1 MALVET
7 IHGLIN
13 AVCGSFTDH
22 SPAGRPGRAE
32 PLAWPGGR
40 SRGYPLACAAR
51 LSSVSG
57 VTNTDEIADRYV
69 GQAAALDPVSAT
81 MAGIVGYDDLMT
93 DLSPA
98 GFAAR
103 AELDRSTIAALDEA
117 PAASER
123 ERVAKAAMLERL
135 GLAVERYDAGDV
147 TSELNVVA
155 SWVQGVRQVFD
166 LMPADGD
173 EAQRNIAARMTAV
186 PAAYEGLRQ
195 TYAEAAKQ
203 GRVAAV
209 RQVEAC
215 ARQCAAWSAPGKDF
229 YGNLAGRIQ
238 AAGPLRAELDQAA
251 GAARGAT
258 AELGRFLESELL
270 PQAPQRDAV
279 GRERY
284 GRAARDF
291 LGATIDLDEA
301 YAWGWAEVRRLET
314 EMARVADQ
322 IVPGGTV
329 AAAVAELD
337 ADPARRITGRENLRA
352 WMQEFTDN
360 AVAELDGTHF
370 DIPAP
375 ARRIECM
382 IAPTSDGG
390 IYYTNPSE
398 DWSRPGRMWWAV
410 PDGVE
415 EFSTWKEV
423 TTIYHEG
430 VPGHHLQCAEAIFL
444 KERLNRWQRLMCW
457 VSGHGEGWAL
467 YAERLMEELGYLAD
481 PGNLLGMLDAQLLRA
496 ARVVVD
502 LGVHLELPIPADSA
516 WHGGEI
522 WNAGLAWEFLR
533 SRVQTDDDSLRFE
546 LDRYL
551 GWPGQAPSYKLG
563 ERIWLQARED
573 ARRRQGADFDL
584 RKFHGQALAL
594 GSLGLDPLREE
605 LARL

>member
-1 MALVET
+1 M
-7 IHGLIN
+7 
-13 AVCGSFTDH
+13 
-22 SPAGRPGRAE
+22 
-32 PLAWPGGR
+32 R
-40 SRGYPLACAAR
+40 S
-51 LSSVSG
+51 V
-57 VTNTDEIADRYV
+57 DEIADSYV
-69 GQAAALDPVSAT
+69 DQAARLDPVVAT
-81 MAGIVGYDDLMT
+81 AAGIAGHDDQMP

-103 AELDRSTIAALDEA
+103 AELDRGTIAALASAEA
-117 PAASER
+117 AGQGG
-123 ERVAKAAMLERL
+123 RVARAAMMERL
-135 GLAVERYDAGDV
+135 GLAAEQYDAGDV
-147 TSELNVVA
+147 TSQLNVIA

-166 LMPADGD
+166 LMPTDGA
-173 EAQRNIAARMTAV
+173 EAQRNIAARMAAV
-186 PAAYEGLRQ
+186 PAAYAGLRQ
-195 TYAEAAKQ
+195 TYAQAARQ

-215 ARQCAAWSAPGKDF
+215 ARQCAEWSAPGQDF
-229 YGNLAGRIQ
+229 YGRLARRIQ
-238 AAGPLRAELDQAA
+238 ADGPLRAELDQAA
-251 GAARGAT
+251 GAARAAT
-258 AELGRFLESELL
+258 AELGSFLEAELL
-270 PQAPQRDAV
+270 PLAPQRDAV

-284 GRAARDF
+284 ARASRDF
-291 LGATIDLDEA
+291 LGATVDLDEA
-301 YAWGWAEVRRLET
+301 YAWGWSEVRRIEA
-314 EMARVADQ
+314 EMARVAGQ

-329 AAAVAELD
+329 ADAVAALD
-337 ADPARRITGRENLRA
+337 ADPARRIAGRENLRA
-352 WMQEFTDN
+352 WMQEFADH
-360 AVAELDGTHF
+360 AVAELDGVHF

-398 DWSRPGRMWWAV
+398 DWSRPGRMWWAI

-430 VPGHHLQCAEAIFL
+430 VPGHHLQCAEAIFR

-502 LGVHLELPIPADSA
+502 LGVHLELPIPADQA
-516 WHGGEI
+516 WHPGET
-522 WNAGLAWEFLR
+522 WDARLAWEFLR
-533 SRVQTDDDSLRFE
+533 TRVQTDDDSLRFE

-573 ARRRQGADFDL
+573 ARRRKGADFDL
-584 RKFHGQALAL
+584 REFHRQALAL

-605 LARL
+605 LARV